1 MTNAQVQ
8 LVKEKVRQLERVLA
22 REILNETVCC
32 GVSLSQRHV
41 LLEVWRGKEI
51 SLVDLAAILG
61 LDTSTLSRTVN
72 SLVNLGLVSRIPNP
86 KDRRYILISLTEQ
99 GRAACDLIERSSDHF
114 YRRVLRSLP
123 KDREHQII
131 DSLAMLVDE
140 FKKFRESP
148 SCGGREKGKTLRRG
162 H

>member
-1 MTNAQVQ
+1 MKNSQIQ

-22 REILNETVCC
+22 REILNETECC

-51 SLVDLAAILG
+51 SLVDLAASLG

-72 SLVNLGLVSRIPNP
+72 SLVNLGLVSRVPNP

-99 GRAACDLIERSSDHF
+99 GRAACDLIERSSDNF
-114 YRRVLRSLP
+114 YRRVFKSLP
-123 KDREHQII
+123 KDREEQII
-131 DSLAMLVDE
+131 ESLVILVGE
-140 FKKFRESP
+140 LSRLREAPACSN
-148 SCGGREKGKTLRRG
+148 SGKNKI
-162 H
+162 

>member
-22 REILNETVCC
+22 REVLNETECC
-32 GVSLSQRHV
+32 GVSLPQRHV

-72 SLVNLGLVSRIPNP
+72 SLVNLGLVSRVPNP
-86 KDRRYILISLTEQ
+86 KDRRYVLISLTKQ
-99 GRAACDLIERSSDHF
+99 GRAACDLIERSSDNF
-114 YRRVLRSLP
+114 YRRVFTFLP
-123 KDREHQII
+123 KGREEQII
-131 DSLAMLVDE
+131 ESLIILVDE
-140 FKKFRESP
+140 LGRLREAPACSN
-148 SCGGREKGKTLRRG
+148 SGKNKT
-162 H
+162 